1 MRLPRIVPVLLLA
14 TACGGA
20 ESARQETM
28 STGSADMAESAPAS
42 AIVPEAAPAEPAPS
56 AAQGVEEGLAAA
68 PAAAPM
74 LIRAGNATV
83 VVDSLERGVAA
94 LRALAARHG
103 GYVGGV
109 SMTGGARESRHAT
122 LELRIPSAR
131 FDSALAGLNPVGR
144 VESVSVS
151 AEDVGE
157 EYADVEARV
166 ANARRLEARLLDLL
180 ERRTGRLEELLQ
192 LEREV
197 ARVREEIERY
207 EGRMRY
213 LRTRASVSTLMVTLH
228 EPEALIGPRA
238 GEQPIRDAFRQA
250 WENFVYL
257 VAGLIAASGVL
268 LPLALLA
275 FLAWRLVRRFRRRE
289 RAGPATPPA
298 GGKQTRGDH

>member
-1 MRLPRIVPVLLLA
+1 MRLPRALPLLLLA
-14 TACGGA
+14 AACGAA
-20 ESARQETM
+20 ESARQAEF
-28 STGSADMAESAPAS
+28 STGSADMAQSAPAS
-42 AIVPEAAPAEPAPS
+42 AVVAEAAPAEPAPPG
-56 AAQGVEEGLAAA
+56 QGVEGGLAAA

-74 LIRAGNATV
+74 LIRTGSATV

-151 AEDVGE
+151 AQDVGE

-197 ARVREEIERY
+197 ARVRQEIERY

-213 LRTRASVSTLMVTLH
+213 LRTRASVSTLTVTLR
-228 EPEALIGPRA
+228 EPQALIGPRA
-238 GEQPIRDAFRQA
+238 GEQPIRDAFRRA
-250 WENFVYL
+250 WENFVGL
-257 VAGLIAASGVL
+257 LAGLIAASGVL

-275 FLAWRLVRRFRRRE
+275 FLAWRLVRRLRRGGRAATATAGETHSRRE
-289 RAGPATPPA
+289 NG
-298 GGKQTRGDH
+298 